1 MKIALD
7 RREATAGSFDA
18 SVSGL
23 FERAEKEDAL
33 PRSLAGEDKLLGGL
47 LTRAWEARELKGRPK
62 ELTAFFRPDG
72 KGRIV
77 VAGLG
82 HRPLRA
88 DTIREVAANAVQK
101 LKGRGVR
108 TLAFRVSSFVSEGLD
123 AETAVRALASG
134 AALGG
139 YEYLRFKSSTEGAVE
154 EVTLAL
160 GEEHARSEGA
170 LKKALDQE
178 MVLVDSSLF
187 TRDLANTPPN
197 EATPAW
203 LAAEAQRLG
212 KELGLKVTVFDE
224 ERLKEM
230 HCGGLLA
237 VGSGSVHP
245 PRMIVLEYPGGARS
259 GKTVAVVGKGITFD
273 SGGISLKPSLNMAEM
288 KFDKSGACAV
298 LGIVRAAALLKVPPK
313 VIGVMACA
321 ENLPGGSA
329 YRPSDVV
336 RTYNGKTIEVTDT
349 DAEGRV
355 VLSDALAYAVDKY
368 HPDEVIDLAT
378 LTGAAVVAL
387 GENIGAVLGNN
398 DALARNLEI
407 AGQTVGEPVWHL
419 PLTDPHRD
427 MVRSDV
433 ADVKNHVE
441 PRYAGS
447 LLGAAF
453 LENFIDGVPWAHL
466 DIAGPAW
473 ARKATLKWVPAYHPL
488 GATGFGVRLVT
499 RYLLDTG
506 RAG

>member
-18 SVSGL
+18 SISGL
-23 FERAEKEDAL
+23 FEHSEKEDTL
-33 PRSLAGEDKLLGGL
+33 PRALAVEDKLLAML
-47 LTRAWEARELKGRPK
+47 LTKAWEGRELKGRVK
-62 ELTAFFRPDG
+62 ELTTFFRPDG
-72 KGRIV
+72 KGRV
-77 VAGLG
+77 VIAGLG
-82 HRPLRA
+82 RRPLKP
-88 DTIREVAANAVQK
+88 DTIREAAANAVQK

-108 TLAFRVSSFVSEGLD
+108 TLAFRVPSFLSEGLD
-123 AETAVRALASG
+123 AEAVVRALASG

-139 YEYLRFKSSTEGAVE
+139 YEYLRYKSSSEGAIE

-160 GEEHARSEGA
+160 GEEHARAEGA

-178 MVLVDSSLF
+178 LILADSALF

-197 EATPAW
+197 QATPAW
-203 LAAEAQRLG
+203 LAGEAQRLG

-224 ERLKEM
+224 TKLEEL

-245 PRMIVLEYPGGARS
+245 PRMVVLEYPGGARS

-273 SGGISLKPSLNMAEM
+273 SGGISIKPSLNMAEM

-368 HPDEVIDLAT
+368 RPDEVIDLAT

-387 GENIGAVLGNN
+387 GENIGAVLGN
-398 DALARNLEI
+398 DATLARNLEL
-407 AGQTVGEPVWHL
+407 AGQAVGEPIWPL

-427 MVRSDV
+427 MVKSDV

-453 LENFIDGVPWAHL
+453 LENFVSGTVWAHL
-466 DIAGPAW
+466 DIAGPAY
-473 ARKATLKWVPAYHPL
+473 ARKSTLKWVPAYHPL
-488 GATGFGVRLVT
+488 GATGFGVRLVS
-499 RYLLDTG
+499 RYLLDASRTN
-506 RAG
+506 

>member
-1 MKIALD
+1 MKVVLD
-7 RREATAGSFDA
+7 RRDATQGSYDA
-18 SVSGL
+18 SLTGY
-23 FERAEKEDAL
+23 FERTDKDDAL
-33 PRSLAGEDKLLGGL
+33 PRGLAPEDKLLGGSL
-47 LTRAWEARELKGRPK
+47 ARAWTGRELHGKLK
-62 ELTAFFRPDG
+62 ELTTFFRPDG

-77 VAGLG
+77 LAGLG
-82 HRPLRA
+82 RRPLRA
-88 DTIREVAANAVQK
+88 DSVREVAANAVQK
-101 LKGRGVR
+101 LKGHGVR
-108 TLAFRVSSFVSEGLD
+108 TLAFRLPSFLAEGVD
-123 AETAVRALASG
+123 AETVVRALASG

-139 YEYLRFKSSTEGAVE
+139 YEFLRFKSGSEGTVE
-154 EVTLAL
+154 EVTIGL
-160 GEEHARSEGA
+160 GEDQVRQEGA
-170 LKKALDQE
+170 LKKALEQE
-178 MVLVDSSLF
+178 LTLVEASLF

-197 EATPAW
+197 IATPEW

-212 KELGLKVTVFDE
+212 KELGLKVGVLDE
-224 ERLKEM
+224 KRLEEL
-230 HCGGLLA
+230 HCGGILA

-245 PRMIVLEYPGGARS
+245 PRLIVLEYPGGARS

-288 KFDKSGACAV
+288 KFDKAGACAV
-298 LGIVRAAALLKVPPK
+298 LGIVRAASQLKVPPR
-313 VIGVMACA
+313 VVGVLACA

-355 VLSDALAYAVDKY
+355 VLSDALAYAVDRY

-387 GENIGAVLGNN
+387 GENIGGMVAT
-398 DALARNLEI
+398 DDDLARGLEQ
-407 AGQTVGEPVWHL
+407 AGQAVGEPVWRL

-433 ADVKNHVE
+433 ADVRNHVE
-441 PRYAGS
+441 PRYAGC

-453 LENFIDGVPWAHL
+453 LENFVGGTRWAHL

-499 RYLLDTG
+499 RYLLDG
-506 RAG
+506 AR